1 MYPSFGAEEY
11 HAALLKTLAYIA
23 TQGSAI
29 LVGRGANFALRE
41 EKEGLKVRIMGSVE
55 ARALRI
61 KQKFRITLDAA
72 RERTKSEDEERS
84 KFIRRYYKQDI
95 DDVRF
100 YDLIFNTDHLS
111 VDSVA
116 SSLAAILK
124 PPKLA

>member
-1 MYPSFGAEEY
+1 
-11 HAALLKTLAYIA
+11 
-23 TQGSAI
+23 
-29 LVGRGANFALRE
+29 
-41 EKEGLKVRIMGSVE
+41 MGSVE

-84 KFIRRYYKQDI
+84 KFIRRYYKKDI